1 LELELRVTDIFRDV
15 GDGSGGD
22 WGILGSTNMLHIY
35 NMSGLCTLGFRI
47 EPFITCHKYDI
58 NLVTSI

>member
-15 GDGSGGD
+15 AGGSGGD

-35 NMSGLCTLGFRI
+35 NNCQDYVHLASKLSLSSTAISM
-47 EPFITCHKYDI
+47 
-58 NLVTSI
+58 V